1 MRKSI
6 ILAAAVIAVAGG
18 SAVSWAQPEVVFSLR
33 NPGLRYYWGYPYF
46 TSWGA
51 RHTPYWS
58 YKSSYYPELYG
69 GDGSYYGM
77 GYSGYAGNN
86 WYGSYWYW

>member
-1 MRKSI
+1 MKLI
-6 ILAAAVIAVAGG
+6 PIVLGAAVMLSVGAAI
-18 SAVSWAQPEVVFSLR
+18 AQPNPVFNLR
-33 NPGLRYYWGYPYF
+33 GPGLRHYWGYPYYY
-46 TSWGA
+46 SWGA
-51 RHTPYWS
+51 RYDPYWS